1 MKGKF
6 YETMLIVRPSP
17 RTAAKLLAGWLV
29 TKVLLCCPMA
39 DAVLQEYLD
48 SVSPASIN
56 SLTAPDSQQ
65 SVHYAATKS
74 IIQCVKI

>member
-6 YETMLIVRPSP
+6 YEVMLIVRPP
-17 RTAAKLLAGWLV
+17 RTVAKLLAGWLV

-39 DAVLQEYLD
+39 DAVLQQYLD

-74 IIQCVKI
+74 IILFVQPK